1 MTYSQVHADP
11 DVYEVKVPF
20 QNVSTNATN
29 CFVVLDGGEALVV
42 DTGAPTDEGAAV
54 LDEALDELGVD
65 RSRATFFLTHLH
77 VDHAGLVD
85 RVVPEG
91 APVLASEVD
100 FNAMRALGASGYE
113 RMRRRLVAEGMAPSD
128 ASGYARHSVEMPLF
142 DPARV
147 SMRFVAEGDE
157 VAVGSRRFRVLEVP
171 GHTPGHLALFD
182 PDSRILFGG
191 DHVLFVISPGI
202 ALFANGGDG
211 LQAYLDSLQKVRA
224 LGCSHLFVSHGEEWP
239 FFNERI
245 DWLRQHHLER
255 LEERSAGA
263 DRRAGGARHQVERA
277 VRALGGHLL
286 HAALVHTDGGPRH
299 PRPPCQPGS
308 FAPRG
313 GRVGSS
319 PVLLGR
325 GACSHASGSMGLPR
339 NSVKLRAPIQRPAV
353 SMSAHI
359 AFASLSDIRPFSYAS
374 TRMLPVVLH
383 FSPKSRM

>member
-77 VDHAGLVD
+77 LDHAGLVD

-255 LEERSAGA
+255 LEETCAIVR
-263 DRRAGGARHQVERA
+263 DRPGLTGVQV
-277 VRALGGHLL
+277 VRAIKWNVPFERWEDISFMQRWCILMECLVILDHL
-286 HAALVHTDGGPRH
+286 V
-299 PRPPCQPGS
+299 S
-308 FAPRG
+308 RG
-313 GRVGSS
+313 
-319 PVLLGR
+319 LLR
-325 GACSHASGSMGLPR
+325 REEDESG
-339 NSVKLRAPIQRPAV
+339 LRRY
-353 SMSAHI
+353 
-359 AFASLSDIRPFSYAS
+359 F
-374 TRMLPVVLH
+374 
-383 FSPKSRM
+383 

>member
-77 VDHAGLVD
+77 LDHAGLVD

-255 LEERSAGA
+255 LEETCAIVR
-263 DRRAGGARHQVERA
+263 DRQGLTGVQV
-277 VRALGGHLL
+277 VRAIKWNVPFERWEDISFMQRWCILMEGLVILDHL
-286 HAALVHTDGGPRH
+286 V
-299 PRPPCQPGS
+299 S
-308 FAPRG
+308 RG
-313 GRVGSS
+313 
-319 PVLLGR
+319 LLR
-325 GACSHASGSMGLPR
+325 REEDESG
-339 NSVKLRAPIQRPAV
+339 LRRY
-353 SMSAHI
+353 
-359 AFASLSDIRPFSYAS
+359 F
-374 TRMLPVVLH
+374 
-383 FSPKSRM
+383 